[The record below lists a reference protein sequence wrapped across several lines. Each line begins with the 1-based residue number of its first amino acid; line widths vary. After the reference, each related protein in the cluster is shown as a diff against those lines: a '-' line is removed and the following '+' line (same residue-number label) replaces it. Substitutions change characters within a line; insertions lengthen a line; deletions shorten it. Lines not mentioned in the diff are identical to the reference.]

1 MATSTNSK
9 TLAPS
14 KRFLGVGWR
23 FPVRISPAGGFAF
36 SAGEQS
42 IEEAIWILLGTARGE
57 RQMLPRF
64 GCGIHDLVFA
74 PNNPGTQGNVQH
86 LVKDALNEWE
96 PRIDVL
102 DVNVSSAP
110 GEENTLLIRVDYRI
124 RSNNAFGNL
133 VYPFYITE
141 GPGD

>member
-1 MATSTNSK
+1 MAGNPTGTNLSR
-9 TLAPS
+9 P
-14 KRFLGVGWR
+14 FLGVGWK
-23 FPVRISPAGGFAF
+23 FPVRPNPCGGFAW
-36 SAGEQS
+36 SADEQS
-42 IEEAIWILLGTARGE
+42 VQEAIWILLGTARGE
-57 RQMLPRF
+57 RQMLPAF

-74 PNNPGTQGNVQH
+74 PDSPATQGNIQH
-86 LVKDALNEWE
+86 LVKDALTQWE

-102 DVNVSSAP
+102 DVTVSSAP

-141 GPGD
+141 GSGE

>member
-1 MATSTNSK
+1 MNGNTTSK
-9 TLAPS
+9 
-14 KRFLGVGWR
+14 KFLGTGWH
-23 FPVRISPAGGFAF
+23 FPVRINPAGGFAF
-36 SAGEQS
+36 SSGEQS
-42 IEEAIWILLGTARGE
+42 VQEAIWILLGTARGE
-57 RQMLPRF
+57 RQMVPRF

-74 PNNPGTQGNVQH
+74 TNNPATQGNVQQ
-86 LVKDALNEWE
+86 LVKNALTEWE

-110 GEENTLLIRVDYRI
+110 GEENTMLIRIDYRI

-141 GPGD
+141 GAGD

>member
-1 MATSTNSK
+1 MASPSSSKNSSL
-9 TLAPS
+9 T
-14 KRFLGVGWR
+14 KRFFGNGWQ
-23 FPVRISPAGGFAF
+23 FPLRITPAGGFAY
-36 SAGEQS
+36 SSGEANV
-42 IEEAIWILLGTARGE
+42 EEAIWIILGTARGE

-64 GCGIHDLVFA
+64 GCGIHDFVFA
-74 PNNPGTQGNVQH
+74 GNDPATQGTIQH
-86 LVKDALNEWE
+86 LVKDALTEWE

-102 DVNVSSAP
+102 DVSVGAAS
-110 GEENTLLIRVDYRI
+110 GEENTMLIRVDYRV

>member
-1 MATSTNSK
+1 MARQTVRK
-9 TLAPS
+9 
-14 KRFLGVGWR
+14 FLGTGFT
-23 FPVRISPAGGFAF
+23 FPVRVSAGGAMTY

-42 IEEAIWILLGTARGE
+42 VREAIWILLGTARGE

-64 GCGIHDLVFA
+64 GCGIQDLVFA
-74 PNNPGTQGNVQH
+74 PNNQTTWGNVQH
-86 LVKDALNEWE
+86 LVKDALTEWE

-102 DVNVSSAP
+102 DVTVSGAA
-110 GEENTLLIRVDYRI
+110 GEENTMLIRVDYRI

-141 GPGD
+141 GTGQ